1 MTEENVAQDAVV
13 IERSFA
19 APVELLWRLWTEPE
33 HFAAWY
39 GPAGARVVVAKMDV
53 RVGGARLVGMEV
65 DTPGGPVRMWLVGE
79 YREVAAHK
87 RIVYTESLA
96 DAEGNALS
104 LDERGMPHGHPT
116 TTEVTV
122 EFSDLDGRT
131 KLVLTHV
138 GIPAD
143 SPGAAGWAMALDK
156 LAAHAGDRNT
166 HQN

>member
-1 MTEENVAQDAVV
+1 MTEDDVAHDAVV

-65 DTPGGPVRMWLVGE
+65 DTPGGPVRMWVRG
-79 YREVAAHK
+79 RVPRGRAHK